1 MHTLIKWRSLV
12 NMSHLKSLHPNVY
25 CLRMG
30 KPYAVITE
38 QFNDWFT
45 DNQGVELINKEMFI
59 NARQLQLQKGKT
71 ICLSTYCSTQ
81 LTNHNHGYCQMCE
94 DFNQLEYNPN

>member
-1 MHTLIKWRSLV
+1 MNYLTP
-12 NMSHLKSLHPNVY
+12 LKPNVY

-30 KPYAVITE
+30 KPYAVTTE

-45 DNQGVELINKEMFI
+45 DNQGVELINKGMFLD
-59 NARQLQLQKGKT
+59 ARKVQLQKGKT
-71 ICLSTYCSTQ
+71 ICLSTYCSTP
-81 LTNHNHGYCQMCE
+81 LTNHNHGYCNQCE